1 MTEAFYPD
9 LFHVHTP
16 KPAYLEYAA
25 RESRVPVRTFCVD
38 KADLASTDM
47 TIAQINDRRFEL
59 LVNAVVDYAIY
70 MLDPQGHV
78 VSWNSGAQRIKGY
91 AEADVLGR
99 HYEMFFTLE
108 DRDCGAP
115 DFALANALRHG
126 RHEAEGWR
134 VRKDGSRFWASV
146 VVDAIRDNT
155 GQHLGFAKVT
165 RDMTAQRNAQLALSM
180 TREQLAQAQKMEAIG
195 KLTGG
200 VAHDFNNL
208 LMIINGYAD
217 ILRRR
222 LEAPEDVLA
231 VDTIRHA
238 AQRGRNLTRQLL
250 AFSRREPLNPVVMDL
265 ARKITEMKDLITGSL
280 RGDLDLEIALAPD
293 LHRVRIDAGEFEL
306 AMVNLA
312 INARDAMQQGGC
324 LTIKVQ
330 NVTLPNEDISHLRGQ
345 FVAIAVSDTGAGIS
359 PEYLNKIFDPFFT
372 TKDAKNGSGLGLPQV
387 YGFATRSGG
396 TVKVNSALWKGT
408 TFTIY
413 LPKAAAELETRH
425 TRQPTEVLELPG
437 GTAMLVED
445 NPDVASVT
453 ASMLHELGYKVVQ
466 AENAS
471 DALQHLRA
479 GVRVD
484 FILSDIVMPGGINGV
499 ELADV
504 VRRNYTVVPVLLM
517 TGCSDN
523 ALKHNQDQPVLRKPF
538 DIEMLRQAVFSA
550 TNESALTG

>member
-1 MTEAFYPD
+1 MRLT
-9 LFHVHTP
+9 
-16 KPAYLEYAA
+16 
-25 RESRVPVRTFCVD
+25 RVTTHALWID
-38 KADLASTDM
+38 NANLASRDM

-59 LVNAVVDYAIY
+59 LVKAVVDYAIY

-99 HYEMFFTLE
+99 HYEMFFTSE
-108 DRDCGAP
+108 DRDSGAP
-115 DFALANALRHG
+115 DFALANALKNG

-146 VVDAIRDNT
+146 VVDSIRDDN

-165 RDMTAQRNAQLALSM
+165 RDMTAQRNAQLALSL

-222 LEAPEDVLA
+222 LDAPEDVTA
-231 VDTIRHA
+231 IDTIRHA

-265 ARKITEMKDLITGSL
+265 AGKITEMQNLVAGSL
-280 RGDLDLEIALAPD
+280 RGDLGLEIELAPD

-312 INARDAMQQGGC
+312 INARDAMSQGGC
-324 LTIKVQ
+324 LTIKAQ
-330 NVTLPNEDISHLRGQ
+330 NVTLPNEDVTHLRGQ
-345 FVAIAVSDTGAGIS
+345 FVAVAVSDTGSGIA
-359 PEYLNKIFDPFFT
+359 PEHLGKIFDPFFT

-387 YGFATRSGG
+387 YGFASRSGG
-396 TVKVNSALWKGT
+396 TVTVNSTLWKGT
-408 TFTIY
+408 TFAIY
-413 LPKAAAELETRH
+413 LPRALAELEKNRA
-425 TRQPTEVLELPG
+425 QPPQEVLDLPG

-445 NPDVASVT
+445 NPDVAAVT
-453 ASMLHELGYKVVQ
+453 ASMLHELGYKVVR
-466 AENAS
+466 ADNAQ
-471 DALQHLRA
+471 DALEHLRA

-499 ELADV
+499 ELEDV
-504 VRRNYTVVPVLLM
+504 VRRNYSLVPVLLM

-523 ALKHNQDQPVLRKPF
+523 ALKRNPDRPVLRKPF
-538 DIEMLRQAVFSA
+538 DIEMLRQAVFAAIS
-550 TNESALTG
+550 ESALAV